1 MTLHLNRSELLSS
14 TALPSPPPTM
24 RALRDAIAQARD
36 IPPEKL
42 RAIVADLDRFLELSP
57 AAAAVR
63 PHGACLRPLFGKLH
77 PATTGLSPK
86 RIANIIAHVRA
97 ALKWSYA
104 TWPRA
109 SRFPQMR
116 PEWTRLKS
124 LLIPRSKLAMWLSR
138 LIHWANLNAIDP
150 GEIDADVFAGFAE
163 YLDQTAAV
171 KSPIKSARQIARH
184 WNMAAETVPG
194 WPQTRLPLP
203 STRTTTRAAAMEDL
217 SDSMAADLAAYLR
230 SMQGENESVRQP
242 KRRNHR
248 AAETRPTSAEEQ
260 PHIYSITTVRQR
272 EQLLRR
278 AIGLTALERGCRI
291 SDLSGLADLVA
302 PGMPGAILDRY
313 DEELGLADNPP
324 ASLRLMSLTLF
335 VMARRYLNAPE
346 SIMFGFRNIIGV
358 AGPERFGM
366 TEKNRSKLKSLTR
379 RQYELLFRLPSSLL
393 SKAIANIKNGKGTVS
408 DLVNAQIAVA
418 IAILLHAPIRG
429 TNLASIKLG
438 HELDLPA
445 ESGAEAWLK
454 FSPDQVKND
463 IGLDFPLPP
472 DVTALICA
480 HVREVMPEFSRSGFT
495 SALFPGLKC
504 ETKAVSQLGSQI
516 ASRITEAIGMRMNQH
531 LFRHLLAYIY
541 LARNPGKYE
550 VVRHLLGHKS
560 VETTK
565 KYYCGA
571 ETEAAIRD
579 VAREISSMKLEFGL
593 DPRDMSKLGR

>member
-1 MTLHLNRSELLSS
+1 MTLHLSRSELLSS
-14 TALPSPPPTM
+14 SALSSPPPTM

-57 AAAAVR
+57 ASAAVR

-124 LLIPRSKLAMWLSR
+124 LLLPRSKLAMWLSR
-138 LIHWANLNAIDP
+138 LTHWANLNSIDP
-150 GEIDADVFAGFAE
+150 AEIDADVFARFAE
-163 YLDQTAAV
+163 HLDQTAAV

-184 WNMAAETVPG
+184 WNMAAEMVPG

-203 STRTTTRAAAMEDL
+203 STRTTTRAAAKEDL
-217 SDSMAADLAAYLR
+217 SHSMAADLAAYLR
-230 SMQGENESVRQP
+230 SMQGENKSASQP
-242 KRRNHR
+242 KRRNYR
-248 AAETRPTSAEEQ
+248 AAEARLTSPKEE
-260 PHIYSITTVRQR
+260 PYIYSITTIRQR
-272 EQLLRR
+272 EQILRR
-278 AIGLTALERGCRI
+278 AIGLAALERGCRVV
-291 SDLSGLADLVA
+291 DLSGLADLVA
-302 PGMPGAILDRY
+302 PGMPGAILERY
-313 DEELGLADNPP
+313 EEELGMPDDPP
-324 ASLRLMSLTLF
+324 ASIRLMSLTLF
-335 VMARRYLNAPE
+335 VMARRYLNSSE
-346 SIMFGFRNIIGV
+346 STMLGLRNIIGV

-393 SKAIANIKNGKGTVS
+393 SRAIANIKNGKGTVS
-408 DLVNAQIAVA
+408 DLVNAQTAVA

-429 TNLASIKLG
+429 ANLASIRLG
-438 HELDLPA
+438 YELDLPA
-445 ESGAEAWLK
+445 ETGAEAWLR
-454 FSPDQVKND
+454 FSFDQVKNR
-463 IGLDFPLPP
+463 IALEFPLPP
-472 DVTALICA
+472 DVAALIRA
-480 HVREVMPEFSRSGFT
+480 YVREVMPEFNRSGFT
-495 SALFPGLKC
+495 SAVFPGLKH
-504 ETKAVSQLGSQI
+504 ETKGVSHLGGQI
-516 ASRITEAIGMRMNQH
+516 ASRITEAVGIRLNQH

-541 LARNPGKYE
+541 LARNPGKYD
-550 VVRHLLGHKS
+550 VIKHLLGHKS

-571 ETEAAIRD
+571 EGETAIRD
-579 VAREISSMKLEFGL
+579 VSKEIAGMKIEFGL
-593 DPRDMSKLGR
+593 DPRNMSKLGK